1 MQLALFEFINKT
13 IEEFELNHATYEYV
27 ENNLKRILNE
37 ALTKNDESVLK
48 ISSRIKN
55 KDSLK
60 EKLIRNNNDIILG
73 SDLGYVAYDKEYK
86 EIFALEEVPKDDKTV
101 NNSIHLTAA
110 SLSQVGKDS
119 AKNAAKYLKNK

>member
-1 MQLALFEFINKT
+1 MMFLLIHRR
-13 IEEFELNHATYEYV
+13 I
-27 ENNLKRILNE
+27 ILN
-37 ALTKNDESVLK
+37 L
-48 ISSRIKN
+48 
-55 KDSLK
+55 SL
-60 EKLIRNNNDIILG
+60 NNNDIILG

-101 NNSIHLTAA
+101 NNSFHLTAA

>member
-1 MQLALFEFINKT
+1 MDRFAS
-13 IEEFELNHATYEYV
+13 YV
-27 ENNLKRILNE
+27 RTNQYDVRVSQPRKANIRGSIRILNG
-37 ALTKNDESVLK
+37 K
-48 ISSRIKN
+48 ITYHIT
-55 KDSLK
+55 
-60 EKLIRNNNDIILG
+60 
-73 SDLGYVAYDKEYK
+73 YDKEYK